1 MARELVWS
9 ILAVLGAAAASVG
22 VMWLLGR
29 WLMKEESARLPV
41 LVPVWGDAEELS
53 LQLTGV
59 YWRQP
64 FWKRE
69 EPNFWLLDLGL
80 TPAGR
85 RQVALLTKQWGELP
99 LCRPEQ
105 LPGLLAALGLEKGE

>member
-1 MARELVWS
+1 MELVWS

-22 VMWLLGR
+22 VVWLLGR

-41 LVPVWGDAEELS
+41 LIPVWGDARELS
-53 LQLTGV
+53 IQLTGV

-105 LPGLLAALGLEKGE
+105 LPGLLAALDLEKGETS